1 METADGTGK
10 SKRFTTWILATYT
23 KKRTE
28 NEENYTWKNGHD
40 FCYN

>member
-28 NEENYTWKNGHD
+28 NERIIPGKMA
-40 FCYN
+40 